1 MAQDNICAESSCGYD
16 MKKQELIHIH
26 GLIAEVRAQYEE
38 RNDRTLDFSEYERIG
53 VNPTSIHHSKTDH
66 QEAIF
71 ALISR
76 ITDNMTTKEEQL
88 TSHAN

>member
-1 MAQDNICAESSCGYD
+1 

-26 GLIAEVRAQYEE
+26 GLLAEVQNQYEM
-38 RNDRTLDFSEYERIG
+38 RSGRSTDLSEYEEVG
-53 VNPTSIHHSKTDH
+53 VNPTSIHHSKTAH

-71 ALISR
+71 ALMDR
-76 ITDNMTTKEEQL
+76 ITDTMTTEEEQL

>member
-1 MAQDNICAESSCGYD
+1 

-26 GLIAEVRAQYEE
+26 GLLAEVRAQYEE
-38 RNDRTLDFSEYERIG
+38 QNDRTIDLSEYERVG
-53 VNPTSIHHSKTDH
+53 VKPTSIHHSKTGH

-71 ALISR
+71 ALIDG
-76 ITDNMTTKEEQL
+76 ITDSMTTKEEKL